1 VFGEQRA
8 KPARQGWFYFLSE
21 VEMAAT
27 SEVTYRPRSAEGVDL
42 DLVKEEGRRKLLVI
56 DDEPDT
62 VTLMKHILLR
72 EGYDVAGAANGK
84 EALAKLG
91 EVQPSLILLDMMM
104 PEMDGWQTIDKVQ
117 EISDVPIIIL
127 SAMNQTDSIIK
138 ALQMGAD
145 DYITKPFNQKE
156 VVARIESVLRRSG
169 SRKKIDRIAV
179 ENLGLILDLDT
190 HEAFYKEQSIQLT
203 GKMFEVL
210 YMLIQNAPRLVSY
223 QELTEKIWGK
233 DSPAIRN
240 RLKYLVYLLRQ
251 EFENVGAESS
261 IIDNIGRLGYKINSH

>member
-1 VFGEQRA
+1 
-8 KPARQGWFYFLSE
+8 
-21 VEMAAT
+21 MAAT
-27 SEVTYRPRSAEGVDL
+27 NEVTYRPFAAEGVDL
-42 DLVKEEGRRKLLVI
+42 DRVNEQGRRKLLVI

-62 VTLMKHILLR
+62 VTLLKHILLR
-72 EGYDVAGAANGK
+72 EGFDVAGAANGR
-84 EALAKLG
+84 EALTKLND
-91 EVQPSLILLDMMM
+91 VSPSLILLDMMM

-127 SAMNQTDSIIK
+127 SAMNQTDSIIR

-169 SRKKIDRIAV
+169 NRKKLDRIAV
-179 ENLGLILDLDT
+179 ENLGLVLDLDT
-190 HEAFYKEQSIQLT
+190 HEAFFNEKAIQLT

-210 YMLIQNAPRLVSY
+210 YILIQSAPRLVSY

-233 DSPAIRN
+233 DTPAIRN
-240 RLKYLVYLLRQ
+240 RLKYLIYLLRQ
-251 EFENVGAESS
+251 EFDKVGAQSS
-261 IIDNIGRLGYKINSH
+261 IIDNIGRLGYKISSH

>member
-1 VFGEQRA
+1 MTTI
-8 KPARQGWFYFLSE
+8 SD
-21 VEMAAT
+21 
-27 SEVTYRPRSAEGVDL
+27 VTFSPEIAEGVDL
-42 DLVKEEGRRKLLVI
+42 DRAKEAGRRKLLVI

-62 VTLMKHILLR
+62 VTLLKHILIR
-72 EGYDVAGAANGK
+72 EGFDVAGAANGR
-84 EALAKLG
+84 EAINKMN

-104 PEMDGWQTIDKVQ
+104 PEMDGWQTIDKIQ

-127 SAMNQTDSIIK
+127 SAMNQSDSIIR

-145 DYITKPFNQKE
+145 DYITKPFNQAE
-156 VVARIESVLRRSG
+156 VVARIGSVLRRSG
-169 SRKKIDRIAV
+169 GSKKMARIGV
-179 ENLGLILDLDT
+179 ESIGLVLDLDT
-190 HEAFYKEQSIQLT
+190 HEAYLNEKSIQLT

-210 YMLIQNAPRLVSY
+210 HMLIQSAPRLVPY

-251 EFENVGAESS
+251 EFEKVGAQVNV
-261 IIDNIGRLGYKINSH
+261 IDNIGRLGYKLNSR

>member
-1 VFGEQRA
+1 MSNDTDVITRKE
-8 KPARQGWFYFLSE
+8 S
-21 VEMAAT
+21 M
-27 SEVTYRPRSAEGVDL
+27 EGVDL
-42 DLVKEEGRRKLLVI
+42 DLVKEHNRRKLLVV

-62 VTLMKHILLR
+62 VVLLKHILLR
-72 EGYDVAGAANGK
+72 EGFDVAGAANGK
-84 EALAKLG
+84 EAIQKIN
-91 EVQPSLILLDMMM
+91 EIQPSLILLDMMM

-127 SAMNQTDSIIK
+127 SAMNQTDSIIR

-145 DYITKPFNQKE
+145 DYITKPFNKSE

-169 SRKKIDRIAV
+169 GRKKVSRIGV
-179 ENLGLILDLDT
+179 ENLGLLLDLDT
-190 HEAFYKEQSIQLT
+190 HEAFYKDKSIQLT

-210 YMLIQNAPRLVSY
+210 SLLIQNAPRLVTY

-240 RLKYLVYLLRQ
+240 RLKYLIYLLRQ
-251 EFENVGAESS
+251 EFEKVGATSNV
-261 IIDNIGRLGYKINSH
+261 IDNIGRLGYKLSS

>member
-1 VFGEQRA
+1 MTIKNDTALENTV
-8 KPARQGWFYFLSE
+8 
-21 VEMAAT
+21 
-27 SEVTYRPRSAEGVDL
+27 AEGVDL
-42 DLVKEEGRRKLLVI
+42 DRVNEQGRRKLLVI

-62 VTLMKHILLR
+62 VTLLKQILLR

-84 EALAKLG
+84 EALGKMA

-169 SRKKIDRIAV
+169 NRKKLDRIAV
-179 ENLGLILDLDT
+179 ENLGLVLDLDT
-190 HEAFYKEQSIQLT
+190 HEAFLNGKSIQLT

-210 YMLIQNAPRLVSY
+210 YMLIQNAPRLVPY

-251 EFENVGAESS
+251 EFESVGAQSN

>member
-1 VFGEQRA
+1 MTTKNDTALENTV
-8 KPARQGWFYFLSE
+8 
-21 VEMAAT
+21 
-27 SEVTYRPRSAEGVDL
+27 AEGVDL
-42 DLVKEEGRRKLLVI
+42 DRVNEQGRRKLLVI

-62 VTLMKHILLR
+62 VTLLKQILLR

-84 EALAKLG
+84 EALGKMT

-169 SRKKIDRIAV
+169 NRKKLDRIAV
-179 ENLGLILDLDT
+179 ENLGLVLDLDT
-190 HEAFYKEQSIQLT
+190 HEAFLNGKSIQLT

-210 YMLIQNAPRLVSY
+210 YMLIQNAPRLVPY

-251 EFENVGAESS
+251 EFESVGAQSN

>member
-1 VFGEQRA
+1 MGNANGVA
-8 KPARQGWFYFLSE
+8 VKTVVS
-21 VEMAAT
+21 
-27 SEVTYRPRSAEGVDL
+27 EGVDL

-62 VTLMKHILLR
+62 VMLLKHILLR
-72 EGYDVAGAANGK
+72 EGFDVAGAANGK
-84 EALAKLG
+84 EALTKLN
-91 EVQPSLILLDMMM
+91 EVHPSLILLDMMM

-127 SAMNQTDSIIK
+127 SAMNQTDSIIR

-145 DYITKPFNQKE
+145 DYITKPFNQAE
-156 VVARIESVLRRSG
+156 VVARIGSVLRRAG
-169 SRKKIDRIAV
+169 SRKKIDRIGV
-179 ENLGLILDLDT
+179 DSLGLVLDLDT
-190 HEAFYKEQSIQLT
+190 HEAFLNDQIIQLT

-210 YMLIQNAPRLVSY
+210 YLLIQNAPRLVSY
-223 QELTEKIWGK
+223 QELTETIWGK

-251 EFENVGAESS
+251 EFESVGAQGN
-261 IIDNIGRLGYKINSH
+261 IIDNIGRLGYKLSSH

>member
-1 VFGEQRA
+1 MVIKNDVALEN
-8 KPARQGWFYFLSE
+8 KI
-21 VEMAAT
+21 
-27 SEVTYRPRSAEGVDL
+27 AEGVDL
-42 DLVKEEGRRKLLVI
+42 DRVNEQGRRKLLVI

-62 VTLMKHILLR
+62 VTLLKHILLR
-72 EGYDVAGAANGK
+72 EGYDVAGASNGR
-84 EALAKLG
+84 EALGKLS

-169 SRKKIDRIAV
+169 NRKRLDRIAV
-179 ENLGLILDLDT
+179 ENLGLVLDLDT
-190 HEAFYKEQSIQLT
+190 HEAFLNEKSIQLT

-210 YMLIQNAPRLVSY
+210 YMLIQNAPRLVAY

-233 DSPAIRN
+233 DTPAIRN

-251 EFENVGAESS
+251 EFENVGAQSS